1 MNIFKAT
8 KRRAATT
15 VIATAAA
22 VVTQF
27 VPAQAEERYPSRPI
41 EIVVPFSPGGSGE
54 MSARVIQ
61 PALEEAL
68 GQPIVVVTRPGA
80 ATNIGTFSV
89 VKAKPDG
96 YTLLMGATALT
107 ANPHIYEDLEFD
119 PLKDLVPITI
129 VANSPLMLAANP
141 ELGVKNAQDVIKLAK
156 ERPGELNF
164 ASSGIGSSAH
174 LNGEYFKHVAG
185 VDVQHVPYNGGGPAM
200 LAVTSGEVGLIS
212 SNVANLQGLV
222 DSDELVPIGVAASER
237 SSMLPDV
244 PTFKELGFDLVG
256 GAYRGIAVPKSTPE
270 ALREKISNIFA
281 DINKI
286 PALRDKAESLGFAP
300 IDIPYRD
307 VRKFIEE
314 KRADYLKL
322 AEEAGIGLSPQRRNS
337 P

>member
-244 PTFKELGFDLVG
+244 PTFKEQGVDYELGSWFGL
-256 GAYRGIAVPKSTPE
+256 
-270 ALREKISNIFA
+270 
-281 DINKI
+281 
-286 PALRDKAESLGFAP
+286 FAP
-300 IDIPYRD
+300 AGTPQEIVD
-307 VRKFIEE
+307 
-314 KRADYLKL
+314 KL
-322 AEEAGIGLSPQRRNS
+322 ASTVREVLKRPEVIEAIHDRGAQPGGQSPEEFSKFLHVQTDALGDVIEAAGITAK
-337 P
+337 